1 MIAFA
6 VAVGLATCAVVA
18 LVAHGVRP
26 PLPSLDDRI
35 ALVLHGV
42 PTDQPLLR
50 WRSRLIDRTPTSLLP
65 DIALLGRTV
74 GEVVTTRLLW
84 AAVAAVAAVG
94 LAAGVGLSALGWPVA
109 ALAGAGLGWV
119 LALHEI
125 RDAAAKRR
133 RTLGLALSAWTQMA
147 AMLIR
152 AGMGVDQALHV
163 AAGRGTH
170 WTFQMLAGALT
181 RANEQ
186 HQPVWRAL
194 GELGHTTQVAELRQL
209 ADQLH
214 LSETVGGSPAEA
226 LLARARLL
234 REQELADQL
243 AAAKRAEAKQAV
255 PLTMLSMCLVV
266 YTVWPA
272 METFLNT

>member
-1 MIAFA
+1 MIALA
-6 VAVGLATCAVVA
+6 VAVGVAAVGVVV
-18 LVAHGVRP
+18 LVVRGLHP
-26 PLPSLDDRI
+26 PMPSLDDRV

-42 PTDQPLLR
+42 PSQRPLHR
-50 WRSRLIDRTPTSLLP
+50 WRTRLVDRTPAGLLP
-65 DIALLGRTV
+65 DIVLLGRTA

-84 AAVAAVAAVG
+84 AAVAATVVTG
-94 LAAGVGLSALGWPVA
+94 LAAGVGIAVMALPLAG
-109 ALAGAGLGWV
+109 LAGAALGWV
-119 LALHEI
+119 LAMHEI
-125 RDAAAKRR
+125 RDAATKRR

-152 AGMGVDQALHV
+152 AGMGIDQALHV
-163 AAGRGTH
+163 AASRGTH
-170 WTFQMLAGALT
+170 WSFAMIAGALT
-181 RANEQ
+181 RAEEQ
-186 HQPVWRAL
+186 RLPVWRTLADL
-194 GELGHTTQVAELRQL
+194 GNATQVPELRQL

-243 AAAKRAEAKQAV
+243 TAAKRAEAKQAV
-255 PLTMLSMCLVV
+255 PLTLLSMCLVV

>member
-1 MIAFA
+1 MIGLA
-6 VAVGLATCAVVA
+6 VVVGLATVASAWLVVR
-18 LVAHGVRP
+18 GVRP
-26 PLPSLDDRI
+26 PMPSLDDRV

-42 PTDQPLLR
+42 DTDQPLQQ
-50 WRSRLIDRTPTSLLP
+50 WRNRLIDRTPTDVLP

-84 AAVAAVAAVG
+84 AAVAAVAVTGLAVG
-94 LAAGVGLSALGWPVA
+94 IGLPIIMAPLV
-109 ALAGAGLGWV
+109 ALAGAALGWV
-119 LALHEI
+119 LALHEL
-125 RDAAAKRR
+125 RDSASKRR

-163 AAGRGTH
+163 AASRGTH
-170 WTFQMLAGALT
+170 WTLRMLADALA
-181 RANEQ
+181 RANDQ

-194 GELGHTTQVAELRQL
+194 AQLGDTTQVPELRQL

-243 AAAKRAEAKQAV
+243 EAAKRAEAKQAV
-255 PLTMLSMCLVV
+255 PLTMLAMCLVV